1 MKRISKAFLRI
12 NPKLTNFAR
21 DLRKNQTDA
30 EKLLWH
36 NLRNRQLENIKFKRQ
51 YSIGPYIVD
60 FISLEK
66 RLIIELDGGQHNEDE
81 NIIKDQ
87 ARTEFLEKEGFKVL
101 RFWNNDVLVNTE
113 NVLEEIIQSFS
124 PSPRP
129 SP

>member
-1 MKRISKAFLRI
+1 MKRI